1 MLKQMTNEQAFN
13 APHQLQFKT
22 KHSALYIQ

>member
-1 MLKQMTNEQAFN
+1 MLKQMTSEQAFN
-13 APHQLQFKT
+13 TPQQLQFKT